1 MPPIQAT
8 SNSSINELKDS
19 IDIKTSTAEGP
30 LLVKGTLSTP
40 DHLVTLCVKLPDG
53 RRIQHQFNCKQ
64 DRLMDVICFAHSR
77 TTSGEDS
84 PVDLDS
90 IHLSDNN
97 VPVHVYSDY
106 SLTLFEAGLTHNTLL
121 HFSCDIDY

>member
-8 SNSSINELKDS
+8 SNSDSDELKDS
-19 IDIKTSTAEGP
+19 IDIQTSAAEGP
-30 LLVKGTLSTP
+30 LLVEGTLSTS
-40 DHLVTLCVKLPDG
+40 DHLVTLCVRLPDG

-64 DRLMDVICFAHSR
+64 HRLMDVIRFAHS
-77 TTSGEDS
+77 TTTNGDDS
-84 PVDLDS
+84 PLDVDS

-121 HFSCDIDY
+121 HFSYY